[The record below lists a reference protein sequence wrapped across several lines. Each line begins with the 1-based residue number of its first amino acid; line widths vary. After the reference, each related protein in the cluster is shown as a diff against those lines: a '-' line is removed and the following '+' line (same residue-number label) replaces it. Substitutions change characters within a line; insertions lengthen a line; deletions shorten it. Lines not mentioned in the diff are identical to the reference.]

1 MGQEF
6 GLEVWPRRRRVGG
19 DDDRLHRLAH
29 FRIGHADHGNVGDPR
44 VAGQDVFGLLRVDVH
59 AAGDDHVGLAV
70 GEVKVAVLVEVADV
84 TERPPA
90 LLGGH

>member
-1 MGQEF
+1 VATTTAFTASPISGS
-6 GLEVWPRRRRVGG
+6 GTPITATSATAG
-19 DDDRLHRLAH
+19 
-29 FRIGHADHGNVGDPR
+29 

-90 LLGGH
+90 LLVGH